1 MKKRMLSI
9 LLVAMMLFSTMSVLA
24 ISVSAAE
31 DPYLKV
37 AGATMTDGQCLI
49 KGSIYPVDG
58 IPEGAE
64 SYAYYKNGVLT
75 LHNYSLYGPN
85 MTRLIEADSNLP
97 FKILLEGENVLKG
110 NPETTTAI
118 WANYELDIMGS
129 GSLTI
134 SDVAYGIDRSDNYRY
149 AKNLYITDA
158 TLNISSTNEAIN
170 STSALNVTA
179 AKLTVEST
187 ATGKS
192 AIKNSGD
199 ISFYA
204 SEVEATAN
212 GYAIEAAGE
221 FANVNIYGSKVK
233 AVSSAKQAIKYSE
246 KLTFDN
252 GDITE
257 NVVTKASTNADGSSW
272 VTYEKNNNSTY
283 KYVECELP
291 GYFVVSFDANGGSGY
306 TKSAAFRN
314 GENAHA
320 DYLVCTF
327 TAPDGK
333 YFYGW
338 DKSIIGRP
346 ITENLTLKA
355 VWRDKTGI
363 DHIDFSMSG
372 YELGNTSV
380 TVTTSTDGVTIV
392 ADTLKIS
399 KAPFGTFTE
408 FEANTRYYIK
418 FDIKVDKAY
427 KLNFNPTDYMG
438 RIQFRMQGLYAD
450 TVTYNESK
458 DVYSL
463 VMNGEPLPEAPCTVK
478 FDAGEG
484 TGSKASITH
493 SGALKLPM
501 PGDSDFPFTAPEG
514 KRFKTWAVIAEGNQN
529 PYYIDV
535 FDYYFINENITL
547 LAQWEDITKH
557 TVNFYKNDGTEAIEK
572 SVTLYDGE
580 KITVAN
586 FPTLADRG
594 EYKFYGWS
602 LAKDSYVPITS
613 DIQPTE
619 DTNVYAIWRANVDK
633 VTFKLEGYEI
643 GKNVKDIRLT
653 DDKGF
658 LTTNVIDLE
667 KAIFC
672 IYNDKDG
679 QPLIATSAEDAE
691 AYMKFINEGKFEEGK
706 NYWLVVV
713 IQDDEYHT
721 GAGDKEM
728 VVPKTPS
735 GYKLEGA
742 ADATVK
748 IMGDAIG
755 FCFKLDPPTAKV
767 QEPSTDNSDTGTT
780 TPDGTTDNGSNSEN
794 TDTKT
799 DNNASDNSDANEN
812 SDGETE
818 KSGCGSSLT
827 GICGIAMLGIVSMAA
842 VTVKKKK

>member
-37 AGATMTDGQCLI
+37 AGATMTDGQYLV
-49 KGSIYPVDG
+49 KGSIYPITELPANAD
-58 IPEGAE
+58 
-64 SYAYYKNGVLT
+64 SYAYYKDGILT
-75 LHNYSLYGPN
+75 LHNYSLNGPG
-85 MTRLIEADSNLP
+85 MTKLIEANGKLSL
-97 FKILLEGENVLKG
+97 KILLEGENILKG

-118 WANYELDIMGS
+118 WANYEVDIMGS
-129 GSLTI
+129 GSLTV
-134 SDVAYGIDRSDNYRY
+134 SNAAYGIDRSDNSY

-212 GYAIEAAGE
+212 GCAIEAAGA

-233 AVSSAKQAIKYSE
+233 AVSSGSQAIKYSE
-246 KLTFDN
+246 NLRFDN

-257 NVVTKASTNADGSSW
+257 NVVKKASINADGSSW
-272 VTYEKNNNSTY
+272 VIYEKNNNSTY

-314 GENAHA
+314 GENGHA

-333 YFYGW
+333 YFAGW
-338 DKSIIGRP
+338 DKNIVGVP
-346 ITENLTLKA
+346 VTENITLKA

-380 TVTTSTDGVTIV
+380 TVTTSTEGVTIV

-427 KLNFNPTDYMG
+427 KLNFNPTDYTG

-450 TVTYNESK
+450 TVTYDESK

-501 PGDSDFPFTAPEG
+501 PSDPDFPFTAPQG

-572 SVTLYDGE
+572 SVTLYEGE

-658 LTTNVIDLE
+658 LTTNVIDLND
-667 KAIFC
+667 AIFC
-672 IYNDKDG
+672 IYQDKDG
-679 QPLIATSAEDAE
+679 QPLIATNAEDAE

-713 IQDDEYHT
+713 LQDKEYHT
-721 GAGDKEM
+721 GAGGKQL
-728 VVPKTPS
+728 VVPKTAS

-742 ADATVK
+742 NDAIIK
-748 IMGDAIG
+748 LAGDAIG
-755 FCFKLDPPTAKV
+755 FCFKLEPLTKVIQTPPADEGNNSEGGNTA
-767 QEPSTDNSDTGTT
+767 PAT
-780 TPDGTTDNGSNSEN
+780 TPDTDESTTDESSSAPE
-794 TDTKT
+794 
-799 DNNASDNSDANEN
+799 
-812 SDGETE
+812 GEAE
-818 KSGCGSSLT
+818 KSGGCGSSISFSALA
-827 GICGIAMLGIVSMAA
+827 IAGLIGTALII
-842 VTVKKKK
+842 KKKEN

>member
-9 LLVAMMLFSTMSVLA
+9 LLVAMMLFSTMSVLV

-37 AGATMTDGQCLI
+37 AGATMTDGQYLV
-49 KGSIYPVDG
+49 KGSVSPITELPANAD
-58 IPEGAE
+58 
-64 SYAYYKNGVLT
+64 SYAYYKDGILT
-75 LHNYSLYGPN
+75 LHNYSLNAQGMPK
-85 MTRLIEADSNLP
+85 LIEANGKLSL
-97 FKILLEGENVLKG
+97 KILLEGENILKG
-110 NPETTTAI
+110 NPATTTAI
-118 WANYELDIMGS
+118 WANYEVDIMGS

-134 SDVAYGIDRSDNYRY
+134 SNVACGIDKSDENY
-149 AKNLYITDA
+149 KKPLYITDA

-170 STSALNVTA
+170 SNSTLNVTA

-187 ATGKS
+187 ATDKS
-192 AIKNSGD
+192 AIKNSGN

-212 GYAIEAAGE
+212 GYAIEAEGA

-233 AVSSAKQAIKYSE
+233 AVSSGIQAIKYSE
-246 KLTFDN
+246 NLTFDN
-252 GDITE
+252 GSITE
-257 NVVTKASTNADGSSW
+257 NVVKKASTNADGSSL
-272 VTYEKNNNSTY
+272 VTYEMSNNSSY

-306 TKSAAFRN
+306 TKSAAFKN
-314 GENAHA
+314 GETGHA

-327 TAPDGK
+327 TAPEGK

-380 TVTTSTDGVTIV
+380 TVTTSTEGVTIV
-392 ADTLKIS
+392 ADTLEIS
-399 KAPFGTFTE
+399 EAPVGTFNE
-408 FEANTRYYIK
+408 FKANTRYYIK

-427 KLNFNPTDYMG
+427 KLNFDHTDYTG

-450 TVTYNESK
+450 TVTYDESK

-501 PGDSDFPFTAPEG
+501 PSDPDFPFTAPQG
-514 KRFKTWAVIAEGNQN
+514 KRFKTWAVIPEDRVD

-547 LAQWEDITKH
+547 LAQWEDIPKSTI
-557 TVNFYKNDGTEAIEK
+557 TFYKNDGTEDVVK
-572 SVTLYDGE
+572 SESIPTGNTYLVSGLPKLDDVGE
-580 KITVAN
+580 K
-586 FPTLADRG
+586 
-594 EYKFYGWS
+594 KFMGWTTQKGS
-602 LAKDSYVPITS
+602 VI
-613 DIQPTE
+613 I
-619 DTNVYAIWRANVDK
+619 VDK
-633 VTFKLEGYEI
+633 DFVVNEDIALYALWVEYPEKITFKLEGYEI
-643 GKNVKDIRLT
+643 GKNVMDIKLT

-658 LTTNVIDLE
+658 LSNNNLILE
-667 KAIFC
+667 GQGRFIIYEDNNGKPAIVMTEEE
-672 IYNDKDG
+672 YNNYLG
-679 QPLIATSAEDAE
+679 
-691 AYMKFINEGKFEEGK
+691 FVNGKFEAGK
-706 NYWLVVV
+706 SYWIIV
-713 IQDDEYHT
+713 IPEYDGYHE
-721 GAGDKEM
+721 GAGGKFISLPE
-728 VVPKTPS
+728 S
-735 GYKLEGA
+735 AEAYKLEGA
-742 ADATVK
+742 SDAQV
-748 IMGDAIG
+748 IINGELYAYG
-755 FCFKLDPPTAKV
+755 FKLAPLSSATDTPPAD
-767 QEPSTDNSDTGTT
+767 SGNSGESGESNTENT
-780 TPDGTTDNGSNSEN
+780 TPDDNKETNATDS
-794 TDTKT
+794 TDEKVTDKEDDEADAPTK
-799 DNNASDNSDANEN
+799 D
-812 SDGETE
+812 
-818 KSGCGSSLT
+818 GCGSS
-827 GICGIAMLGIVSMAA
+827 IALSTLAIAGLIGTALII
-842 VTVKKKK
+842 KKKEN